1 MSSERPSYEPA
12 GLLDK
17 AVDAVWI
24 IDQNQI
30 IEYVNPASE
39 ALTGYAPDE
48 LIGQSLAVILPPA
61 LKTLHQDHMNDYSA
75 RGGASSVLG
84 KLREFMIIA
93 KNGEAVP
100 IELKAFEIEP
110 RNGVRRYGAIMR
122 DIRERKRLEEQR
134 DQLLHQLERL
144 ALADYLTGLPNRRA
158 FLDEAQ
164 RLLGRAARDGGR
176 LCVAILDLDHF
187 KRVNDTYG
195 HGAGDKLLHDV
206 AQLCRSALRSGDIVA
221 RYGGEE
227 LSVLSWGTGL
237 AEARQ
242 VCEYVRRQIEQHV
255 FTSNSHTSLKITVSI
270 GVAEI
275 DPHRPFEEALSA
287 ADRALYA
294 AKRGGRNRVMVAG
307 PVEAARAAPMDQSA
321 AG

>member
-39 ALTGYAPDE
+39 AITGYAPDE

-61 LKTLHQDHMNDYSA
+61 LKTLHQDHMDAYVK

-93 KNGEAVP
+93 KNGAPVP

-122 DIRERKRLEEQR
+122 DIRERKRIEEQR
-134 DQLLHQLERL
+134 DRLLHQLERL
-144 ALADYLTGLPNRRA
+144 ALVDQLTGLPNRRA

-164 RLLGRAARDGGR
+164 RLLGRAAREGGR
-176 LCVAILDLDHF
+176 PCVAILDLDHF

-206 AQLCRSALRSGDIVA
+206 AQQCRSALRSGDIVA

-227 LSVLSWGTGL
+227 FSVLSWGTGL

-242 VCEYVRRQIEQHV
+242 VCERVRRQIEQHV
-255 FTSNSHTSLKITVSI
+255 FALNSHTSLKITVSI

-275 DPHRPFEEALSA
+275 DPHRPFEEALIA

-307 PVEAARAAPMDQSA
+307 PREAARAAPMDQSA